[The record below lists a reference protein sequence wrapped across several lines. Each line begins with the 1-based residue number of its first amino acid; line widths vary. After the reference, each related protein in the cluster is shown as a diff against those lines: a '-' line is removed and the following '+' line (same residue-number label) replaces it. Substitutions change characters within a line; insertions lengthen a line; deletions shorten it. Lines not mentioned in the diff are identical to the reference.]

1 MGYTG
6 TVKHQLIEILPEQ
19 TAGPDTNEVLEAEA
33 SLGQAEPAP

>member
-19 TAGPDTNEVLEAEA
+19 ITGQGTNEVAEAEA